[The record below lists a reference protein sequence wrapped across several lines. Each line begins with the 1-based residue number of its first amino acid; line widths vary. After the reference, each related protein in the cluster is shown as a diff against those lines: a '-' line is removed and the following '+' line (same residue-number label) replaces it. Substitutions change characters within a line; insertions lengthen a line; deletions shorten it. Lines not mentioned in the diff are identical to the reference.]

1 MDEDELRRLAKT
13 TGFDVATLEK
23 DYALTWLLSGTYSR
37 DSKLREL
44 LILKGG
50 TAIRKVYFPEWRLSE
65 DLDFTILRRTT
76 PQQVRQYFDLVF
88 KTLKN
93 ASNIAYAFDAF
104 SAGPNSILADVQ
116 YVGPLRFKNRIAH
129 DISLRE
135 KLVEEPKTR
144 RVKPEYPDVPEFTV
158 LVYSLNEIL
167 VEKIRSVL
175 QRGKA
180 RDYYD
185 VWRLTNKHEFDL
197 RKIRKLLEEK
207 CRITKVEFK
216 PDLLYDETRLSEARK
231 FWTIALARLTKDL
244 PDFDRIISEL
254 RNRLAPLQE

>member
-13 TGFDVATLEK
+13 TGFDLATLEK
-23 DYALTWLLSGTYSR
+23 DYALTWLLSGTYSK
-37 DSKLREL
+37 DSKLRKL

-65 DLDFTILRRTT
+65 DLDFTVLRRITA
-76 PQQVRQYFDLVF
+76 QQVREYFDLVF
-88 KTLKN
+88 NALTH
-93 ASNIAYAFDAF
+93 ASNITYAFDAF
-104 SAGPNSILADVQ
+104 SANPRSILADVQ
-116 YVGPLRFKNRIAH
+116 FVGPLRFKNRIGH

-135 KLVEEPKTR
+135 KLVEEPKR
-144 RVKPEYPDVPEFTV
+144 KRVKPEYADVPEFTV

-167 VEKIRSVL
+167 VEKIRSIL
-175 QRGKA
+175 QRGKT

-185 VWRLTNKHEFDL
+185 VWRLTDKHEFDL

-207 CRITKVEFK
+207 CRITRVEFK
-216 PDLLYDETRLSEARK
+216 PDLLYDETRLGEAKK

-244 PDFDRIISEL
+244 PDFDSVISEL
-254 RNRLAPLQE
+254 RSRLAPLKE

>member
-88 KTLKN
+88 KALRD

-135 KLVEEPKTR
+135 KLVEEPKRR

-185 VWRLTNKHEFDL
+185 VWRLTNKHKFDL

-216 PDLLYDETRLSEARK
+216 PDLLYDETRLTEARK

-244 PDFDRIISEL
+244 PDFDRVISEL
-254 RNRLAPLQE
+254 RNRLTPLQD